1 MNIRRNAWLTPQ
13 GRPLL
18 VERIIEQGWDVG
30 PAARAAGLST
40 RQAYQPGVPMVRA
53 LPIGRQSSA
62 QQPQFGTTALPAPDP
77 RGAGRRGARLPGC
90 RTRRRRRN
98 LDAVAHEFV
107 KCHRC
112 GVRHVD
118 RQLLGAGRQPRQ
130 VIAALAHE
138 PPHTAAF

>member
-1 MNIRRNAWLTPQ
+1 MNIHKNTRLTPR

-18 VERIIEQGWDVG
+18 AERIIEQGWDVG
-30 PAARAAGLST
+30 LAARAAGLST
-40 RQAYQPGVPMVRA
+40 RQAHRWCT

-90 RTRRRRRN
+90 RTRRRRRH